1 MKTAKDLE
9 LSLLIKENTIQ
20 NLKLTNM
27 HLQIKNN
34 QLETKILEA
43 IKMLEEGQ
51 KGLEEW
57 HFDGYDPEL
66 KEVIKILR
74 SEDDE
79 I

>member
-43 IKMLEEGQ
+43 IKMLEDGQ

>member
-34 QLETKILEA
+34 KLETKILEA

>member
-1 MKTAKDLE
+1 MGVLGKL
-9 LSLLIKENTIQ
+9 TIQ